1 MPKVKIPRKS
11 TAIDMTAMCDV
22 AFLLL
27 TFFMLTSKFK
37 PKDPVA
43 VDIPASR
50 AQIPIP
56 ESKIVMLTVDKN
68 GGVFMGVDD
77 QKTRLKWLELVSAP
91 VEQGGF
97 GLQLTAKNQDEFRL
111 TDMFG
116 CDITQLPQVLSIEGS
131 ARDKVQ
137 KGIPVDSMNG
147 RCQLEDMIF
156 LARKAGQ
163 LTHPEDKEG
172 FRIIIKADKEADYQ
186 TVDKVIKI
194 LQDRKNNANRFNL
207 ITSAKGGGAAPAQAA
222 QH

>member
-56 ESKIVMLTVDKN
+56 ESKIIMLTVDKT
-68 GGVFMGVDD
+68 GAVYMGVDD
-77 QKTRLKWLELVSAP
+77 QKTRLEWLNQIAAP
-91 VEQGGF
+91 VASNGF
-97 GLQLTAKNQDEFRL
+97 GLQFTAKQQDQFRL

-116 CDITQLPQVLSIEGS
+116 CDITLLPQVLSIEGS
-131 ARDKVQ
+131 ERDKVQ
-137 KGIPVDSMNG
+137 KGIPTDSING
-147 RCQLEDMIF
+147 RNQLEDMIF
-156 LARKAGQ
+156 LARRAGQ
-163 LTHPEDKEG
+163 IVHNDA
-172 FRIIIKADKEADYQ
+172 FRIIVKADRDADYQ
-186 TVDKVIKI
+186 TVQKVIKI
-194 LQDRKNNANRFNL
+194 LQDRKNNVNRFNL
-207 ITSAKGGGAAPAQAA
+207 ITSAKGAGGAPAQQAA
-222 QH
+222 H